1 MLQDPK
7 TGQNITVMQ
16 TTVISIIQH
25 ARNVTNKESH
35 GSHNKFIAQATA
47 TPTKIIILPIDFL
60 CSLYHFFILFTALQ
74 VLANQLYYFI

>member
-35 GSHNKFIAQATA
+35 GSYNKFIAQATA
-47 TPTKIIILPIDFL
+47 TPTKIIILPIVFYAL
-60 CSLYHFFILFTALQ
+60 YTIFSYCSLPFKF
-74 VLANQLYYFI
+74 

>member
-35 GSHNKFIAQATA
+35 GSYNKFIAQATA
-47 TPTKIIILPIDFL
+47 TPTKIIIHPIVFL
-60 CSLYHFFILFTALQ
+60 CVLHHSVTFITSS
-74 VLANQLYYFI
+74 